1 MKGRDLG
8 SGKVSFNLVHNPHP
22 RYRHSANVEVKKRFV
37 PGKSWVFTSQS
48 PCNLT
53 YYNPLDLLSMFFCC
67 VGLSSDVFTVNVTL
81 FLHHLIILMIVFFP
95 HHIVF
100 IACRQSTLIIIPP
113 AYKKRVH
120 LTTKKLSVCVSA
132 EKKKT
137 SYQEAALRAEAGLL
151 TWKAFRASELHT
163 WRRLCITSHQKRH
176 ALSESRGS
184 VLISACYF
192 LHVAPVMGGVTA
204 AVQPRKLVGLSFSK
218 ITSPQ
223 GSCCLQV
230 LHENKRWE

>member
-1 MKGRDLG
+1 
-8 SGKVSFNLVHNPHP
+8 
-22 RYRHSANVEVKKRFV
+22 
-37 PGKSWVFTSQS
+37 
-48 PCNLT
+48 
-53 YYNPLDLLSMFFCC
+53 MFFCC

-132 EKKKT
+132 EKKKNP

-192 LHVAPVMGGVTA
+192 LHVATVMGGVTA
-204 AVQPRKLVGLSFSK
+204 AVQPRKSVGLSFSK

>member
-1 MKGRDLG
+1 
-8 SGKVSFNLVHNPHP
+8 
-22 RYRHSANVEVKKRFV
+22 
-37 PGKSWVFTSQS
+37 
-48 PCNLT
+48 
-53 YYNPLDLLSMFFCC
+53 MFFCC

-100 IACRQSTLIIIPP
+100 IACRQSALIIIPP

-137 SYQEAALRAEAGLL
+137 SYQEAALRAEAALL

-192 LHVAPVMGGVTA
+192 FTRGDCDGRCDCCCTAEEVGGFVFQQDNVPSGILLFTGFTW
-204 AVQPRKLVGLSFSK
+204 K
-218 ITSPQ
+218 
-223 GSCCLQV
+223 
-230 LHENKRWE
+230 